1 MEECQNI
8 LEIRNL
14 KKSYMINKENSL
26 QVLKGLNISI
36 DSGEMVALMGAS
48 GCGKTTL
55 INLICGIDKADSGS
69 IMIDHEEITKM

>member
-36 DSGEMVALMGAS
+36 GSGEMVALMGAKRS
-48 GCGKTTL
+48 GAWQKRTFLCQTEKFGQYF
-55 INLICGIDKADSGS
+55 IAAYFG
-69 IMIDHEEITKM
+69 E